1 MRERRRTGS
10 VSGGVVSQ
18 GPLTA
23 VVLALLIT
31 FVGSLFA
38 AGDAA
43 LAALPE
49 ARLRS
54 LVDPA
59 SHSANRALFARFV
72 DHRLSVLSHWLVGRV
87 VAIGFATALIAE
99 AAQAYVSPRAA
110 LFLAV
115 LAGVVSY
122 GIFAETLSVVAR
134 RRPERASILA
144 LRLLRPLEILVSP
157 LAFPLAALGRLV
169 DRRLPGE
176 AHEEARFTESEVEW
190 VVSEG
195 EKAGSLDVE
204 PAEMI
209 RNVLEFKELTAK
221 EVMVPRRHIAAFAM
235 ETSLTEVIE
244 HVVQDGHS
252 RYPVFRESL
261 DNVVGLLY
269 VKDLFEVLKDNRVG
283 QTTLRDLVRRPILF
297 VVEAQPVADVLR
309 EMRARRLHLAL
320 VTDEFG
326 GTSGIVTLEDVL
338 EEIVGEIQDEYDEE
352 AEHKVQDL
360 GEGRLLVDASLAVTD
375 LEQHLGKELPKD
387 DAFESIGGL
396 VMHRAGR
403 VPDVGTK
410 LTLDHYDVFVREADA
425 KHVIKVELVPI
436 PQSERPPVP
445 TDEPS
450 EP

>member
-1 MRERRRTGS
+1 
-10 VSGGVVSQ
+10 
-18 GPLTA
+18 
-23 VVLALLIT
+23 LALVIT

-43 LAALPE
+43 LAAMPE

-54 LVDPA
+54 LVEPA
-59 SHSANRALFARFV
+59 SHSSNRDLFARFV
-72 DHRLSVLSHWLVGRV
+72 DNRLTILSSWLVGRV
-87 VAIGFATALIAE
+87 IAIGSSTALIAE
-99 AAQAYVSPRAA
+99 AALAHVSPPV
-110 LFLAV
+110 AV
-115 LAGVVSY
+115 LVAVLGAVITY
-122 GIFAETLSVVAR
+122 GLFTETLSVVAR

-144 LRLLRPLEILVSP
+144 LRLLRPLELLVSP
-157 LAFPLAALGRLV
+157 LAFPLAAIGRLV

-195 EKAGSLDVE
+195 EKAGSLDGE

-221 EVMVPRRHIAAFAM
+221 EVMVPRRHIAAFVV
-235 ETSLTEVIE
+235 TTPLHEVID
-244 HVVQDGHS
+244 HVVKDGHS
-252 RYPVFRESL
+252 RYPVYRESL
-261 DNVVGLLY
+261 DNIVGLLY

-283 QTTLRDLVRRPILF
+283 ETTLQDLVRRPILF
-297 VVEAQPVADVLR
+297 VIEAQPVADVLR

-338 EEIVGEIQDEYDEE
+338 EEIVGEIQDEYDVE
-352 AEHKVQDL
+352 AGDKVQDL
-360 GEGRLLVDASLAVTD
+360 GDGRVMVDASLAVTD

-387 DAFESIGGL
+387 DAFESVGGL

-403 VPDVGTK
+403 VPEVGTK
-410 LTLDHYDVFVREADA
+410 LTFDHYDMFVREADA

-436 PQSERPPVP
+436 PPSDKPPTIP
-445 TDEPS
+445 ADDPS